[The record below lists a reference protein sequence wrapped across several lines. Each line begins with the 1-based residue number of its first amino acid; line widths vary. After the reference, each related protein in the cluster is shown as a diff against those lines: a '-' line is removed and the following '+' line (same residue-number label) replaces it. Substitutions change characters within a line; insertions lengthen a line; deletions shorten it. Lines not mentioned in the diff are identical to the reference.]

1 VDQPASI
8 ELHLGPDRSHRLAV
22 VLLWLLALTN
32 IALCAENLAWPWLA
46 AAGLL
51 LVALN
56 PWFYGWATGLDKVQI
71 FRDGTAITSGLHGT
85 WKGQGWASPW
95 ATILCLEESAGR
107 QAPRVSHVL
116 VCASRN
122 STSDYRHLLVWNRY
136 PPARARS
143 VVVRSGL

>member
-1 VDQPASI
+1 V
-8 ELHLGPDRSHRLAV
+8 AV

-32 IALCAENLAWPWLA
+32 IALCAETLAWPWLA
-46 AAGLL
+46 AAVLL
-51 LVALN
+51 LAALS
-56 PWFYGWATGLDKVQI
+56 PWFHGRTPALHKVQI
-71 FRDGTAITSGLHGT
+71 FRDGTAITGGAQGT
-85 WKGQGWASPW
+85 WKGQCWASPW
-95 ATILCLEESAGR
+95 ATILRLEGSAGR

-143 VVVRSGL
+143 DVLDSGL